1 MGTTMK
7 AEGDTPKGG
16 REAMPPRRKVIEMS
30 RKISWRELET
40 REETACYLTHGISGI
55 LIVRKRVR

>member
-1 MGTTMK
+1 
-7 AEGDTPKGG
+7 
-16 REAMPPRRKVIEMS
+16 MPPRRKVIEMS